1 MIGAGIIEQEMGLAN
16 GRIGRIEQIL
26 QKLGVPVRI
35 PAKIEKKTLIN
46 IIKRDKKAVNQ
57 WPKFVLLEEI
67 GKALCKDGQWAVEVP
82 RDLVEK
88 TLTDLY

>member
-1 MIGAGIIEQEMGLAN
+1 MGLA
-16 GRIGRIEQIL
+16 GGKLDRIGRIEKIL
-26 QKLGVPVRI
+26 RKLGVPVRI
-35 PAKIEKKTLIN
+35 PAEIEKKTLIN
-46 IIKRDKKAVNQ
+46 IIKRDKKAVNK

-67 GKALCKDGQWAVEVP
+67 GKALCQDGQWAVEVP